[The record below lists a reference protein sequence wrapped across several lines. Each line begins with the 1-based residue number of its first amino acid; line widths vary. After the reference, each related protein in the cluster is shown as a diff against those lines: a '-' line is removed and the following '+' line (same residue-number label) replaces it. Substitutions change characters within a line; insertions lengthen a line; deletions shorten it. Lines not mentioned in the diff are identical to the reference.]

1 MTKTLKRFSAAIAR
15 LGTSLGVEPRQE
27 AYSQPASSYEERP
40 GNLGSTVFYV
50 HGRLIGCEQ
59 QDGSIHFYEDDRR
72 EELIA
77 AGDKFQLQA
86 WEKENELTEEVDR
99 LKARVQELLEAN
111 VRFERDARK
120 AKAWSKHL
128 EANTLVLS
136 SMLNLAYEKGKML
149 EKKSGM
155 RITPKEQLA
164 AKSGANVHRADG

>member
-1 MTKTLKRFSAAIAR
+1 MTETLKRFSAAIAR
-15 LGTSLGVEPRQE
+15 LGTSLGVEPHQE
-27 AYSQPASSYEERP
+27 TFTERVSPERDDP
-40 GNLGSTVFYV
+40 GTV
-50 HGRLIGCEQ
+50 
-59 QDGSIHFYEDDRR
+59 IHFEGRMIAQRAPNGELTFLEDIRR
-72 EELIA
+72 DELIA
-77 AGDKFQLQA
+77 ASDQFQLEA
-86 WEKENELTEEVDR
+86 WEKENELTEEIER

-111 VRFERDARK
+111 VRFEREARK